1 MSVNQH
7 SVENSTMK
15 QVRHTGKEATEFV
28 KKFGNQ
34 TVRFHAIHH
43 MYKELLE
50 DKEAQILMER
60 TANAFFRDLNTIL
73 QHYIVLEFA
82 KITDPATTN
91 GRENFT
97 IDNLIQSIDWPQ
109 DIQDKLT
116 SLNNKTKDFRKHI
129 KAARNRLL
137 AHMDKEVYLTNQVL
151 GGFPKGEEE
160 AFLQTL
166 VEICDI
172 THKACFNSI
181 FGQISV
187 VMEGDVF
194 DLKKTLKRALAFE
207 KIFSESTGKEKA
219 KLFSYVREDITR
231 TQTKKR

>member
-15 QVRHTGKEATEFV
+15 KVSHKGKEATELV

-34 TVRFHAIHH
+34 IVRFHAIHH
-43 MYKELLE
+43 MYKELFE
-50 DKEAQILMER
+50 DEEAHILMER
-60 TANAFFRDLNTIL
+60 TANSFFRDLNTIL
-73 QHYIVLEFA
+73 QHYILLEFA
-82 KITDPATTN
+82 KITDPATTK
-91 GRENFT
+91 GQENFT

-116 SLNNKTKDFRKHI
+116 TLNDKTKNFRKHI
-129 KAARNRLL
+129 IEARNKLL
-137 AHMDKEVYLTNQVL
+137 AHMDKEVHLTDQVL

-160 AFLQTL
+160 VFLQTL

-187 VMEGDVF
+187 AMEGDVL
-194 DLKKTLKRALAFE
+194 DLKKTLRRALAFE
-207 KIFSESTGKEKA
+207 KRFSESTGEEKA

-231 TQTKKR
+231 TQTE